1 MADDV
6 RIDSLSIE
14 IESNVKPAAQ
24 SINSLASAV
33 KKFNDAV
40 SKGKGFGDLV
50 SLANSAKTAS
60 DNMADAPAKLRDL
73 ADALKNLGQASKAAK
88 FSKDLAQSFSDI
100 GNAVKGIS
108 ANVGQR
114 LNSLAAGLTAIRDV
128 GDVRIS
134 PTIGSGIT
142 AINDAISGINVNNMS
157 RIGRFVEE
165 LRPLQEIGNLSISG
179 NISREIVNI
188 ANSAE
193 VIRDVDFTPIRQLST
208 ALGYLA
214 MVDDVRL
221 PYRLADNIINLGIA
235 AMDVQDVDWSV
246 FERMAAGLRHLEG
259 LGQIRIPRIRP
270 TQRRVEDRQ
279 ENAARDPESVIGG
292 GISDAAERAAN
303 DVEHLRG
310 TLQSTNDVQAFANSR
325 SDLDILRLRLTAA
338 RDRLQDLLNADTAE
352 LNYRA
357 IANATEE
364 VKRLERELATA
375 KGTLGGFMK
384 DAAGGFV
391 KGAGISGV
399 VGQLKDIFSSPGSA
413 IGYGIGA
420 AINGIISAVGR
431 LAGAFRDVGIKA
443 FTTSVNILQS
453 ALRGLGSAAVLAGK
467 AVLSFGKTGLKA
479 LAGVAKIEFKW
490 LMTLP
495 RLFGE
500 SLIKRIKSVASSIN
514 GFVRSIGRIA
524 FYRMIRTAIKEVTQA
539 FSEGIKNLYQ
549 WSLLVDHTF
558 ANSMDKI
565 ATSMLYLKNSLGAAV
580 APIINT
586 LAPAIDFVV
595 DKFVDAIN
603 VVNQFLAAITGSQT
617 YTAAKKLA
625 TEWAENE
632 TEKANKNLK
641 DLKKTILGFDE
652 LNILNKDNRTD
663 AQKNGKD
670 VADYKNMF
678 ETRNVENAISDFAK
692 KIRDA
697 FNSGN
702 WGSIGQMFA
711 DKFNDWISN
720 IDWAGIGVKIGE
732 GVNKIVDAYNGF
744 MERVAWFDFG
754 GNLATALNN
763 IVDTVNWEN
772 LGRALSQ
779 KLDALSGILLGFA
792 QNFKW
797 GKAGEEFG
805 NTVKGLVNGIDWKQ
819 LGKSLGESI
828 TGLATFAKNAA
839 LTFPWFQI
847 GNNLASG
854 ANSLFASLKWN
865 EIADGLIGIMDGALT
880 SLLTFIHKFE
890 WGTHGEE
897 FANGVMQI
905 VNDFPT
911 GKMINAVTRGIKG
924 VLAFI
929 EPTIKREGFWEGLGE
944 KFTGLLNGLFNATD
958 MWESVKRSLGY
969 FVRGALNSLQTIVSG
984 FEWVDNGNKF
994 HDAILGLVDLFPK
1007 DELATLL
1014 QTALKGALEF
1024 IAPTV
1029 KDVELFKKIGS
1040 DVADF
1045 LNKIFKNRAQFKE
1058 VGITINAL
1066 IGNLFTMGQ
1075 EFVNNFNEKEAAK
1088 SISAAL
1094 REIKWNEIASQA
1106 WTLIKSAFAKT
1117 GSFLD
1122 ALLNEDLSDKWGNEL
1137 YEAAKFNNSSFG
1149 AKLGKRISQAIAGIN
1164 WKQFGNELGAGVGKL
1179 FDEISVFFNKIR
1191 DDGTLTKAIEDFFSG
1206 LPNDLPQKIANAAK
1220 ETFLAVGQA
1229 LGKFVLEGMLKVF
1242 SFASPLNGKDVTK
1255 MDSRTVEA
1263 YLGGAGS
1270 AFGGVDE
1277 DTISMWSKLGESI
1290 RGLTGANA
1298 AEGEGQYN
1306 SDFFNNLPTFD
1317 VQEYMTNLQTAFET
1331 GWNNIKGIVS
1341 RGAQDVVTL
1350 TMQPLNNLKDVGIPN
1365 VLSGF
1370 NTAFTTGFGTVQI
1383 TVSTAAQNIVTLVMT
1398 PLNNLGNVGI
1408 PTAMTTF
1415 NAKFAEGWSAVQQTV
1430 SAAAQN
1436 IVTLTMTPLNN
1447 LANFIPT
1454 HMSTVNGKFAEGWNT
1469 VQRTVSTSVQGMV
1482 TLTLTSLNN
1491 LANVGIPNAMNS
1503 IKSTVS
1509 NAWYS
1514 VLTNTDSTMSNFVGK
1529 VQNAVS
1535 TASGVSFYSVG
1546 SNIVSTLNSG
1556 IGGNW
1561 WSATSKVW
1569 GLANA
1574 MYNEMNRYSF
1584 YNVGYYL
1591 VSGII
1596 DGINGNWGWLTSKAW
1611 DLATAAYNSACQA
1624 LGIASPSKLFSD
1636 GVGKMID
1643 LGIVEGVEGSEPAVL
1658 NSISDMSKAM
1668 SDKMQQANLSAV
1680 MSATATTY
1688 YAGVSDYVDGIAEA
1702 YSADGYDEQYNGMA
1716 SLINETSRQNDLLRQ
1731 QNQLL
1736 QQLLNKDTTV
1746 EISTAA
1752 INNANVR
1759 ANRRAGLTIVPV
1771 GT

>member
-134 PTIGSGIT
+134 PTIGSGIA
-142 AINDAISGINVNNMS
+142 AINDAIAGINVNNLS
-157 RIGRFVEE
+157 RIGRFVESVQQ
-165 LRPLQEIGNLSISG
+165 LRGVGDVNISNSIAREMQNIAFAADLLGDANLEPIAQLGTVLSTFGDVG
-179 NISREIVNI
+179 NIRIPANLADRIVNLGV
-188 ANSAE
+188 AADLT
-193 VIRDVDFTPIRQLST
+193 RDT
-208 ALGYLA
+208 
-214 MVDDVRL
+214 
-221 PYRLADNIINLGIA
+221 
-235 AMDVQDVDWSV
+235 DWST
-246 FERMAAGLRHLEG
+246 FERMAAGLRSLEG
-259 LGQIRIPRIRP
+259 LGEIRIPRIRG
-270 TQRRVEDRQ
+270 TANNNATNGGVNNQGLDTAADGMNRTADAANNANRNVDELANGMNDA
-279 ENAARDPESVIGG
+279 ENAAN
-292 GISDAAERAAN
+292 RA
-303 DVEHLRG
+303 G
-310 TLQSTNDVQAFANSR
+310 QAFANV
-325 SDLDILRLRLTAA
+325 A
-338 RDRLQDLLNADTAE
+338 RQF
-352 LNYRA
+352 
-357 IANATEE
+357 
-364 VKRLERELATA
+364 
-375 KGTLGGFMK
+375 GH
-384 DAAGGFV
+384 GFV
-391 KGAGISGV
+391 GGAGLTNV
-399 VGQLKDIFSSPGSA
+399 VRQMQEIFSSPA
-413 IGYGIGA
+413 NAVGYGIGA
-420 AINGIISAVGR
+420 AINIAVSAVGR

-453 ALRGLGSAAVLAGK
+453 ALRGLGSAAVLSGK

-479 LAGVAKIEFKW
+479 LAGVAKIEFKG
-490 LMTLP
+490 LMALP

-720 IDWAGIGVKIGE
+720 IDWAGVGVKIGE

-772 LGRALSQ
+772 LGRAISQ
-779 KLDALSGILLGFA
+779 KLNALSGILLGFA

-847 GNNLASG
+847 GNNLALG

-865 EIADGLIGIMDGALT
+865 EIAGGLIGIMDGALT
-880 SLLTFIHKFE
+880 SLLTFIQKFE

-905 VNDFPT
+905 VNDFPMD
-911 GKMINAVTRGIKG
+911 KMINAVTRGIKG

-944 KFTGLLNGLFNATD
+944 KFTGLLNGLFNATE

-969 FVRGALNSLQTIVSG
+969 LVRGALNSLQTIVSG

-1058 VGITINAL
+1058 IGITINAL
-1066 IGNLFTMGQ
+1066 LGNLFTMGQ
-1075 EFVNNFNEKEAAK
+1075 EFVNNFDEKEAAK
-1088 SISAAL
+1088 SIGAAL
-1094 REIKWNEIASQA
+1094 GKIKWNEIASQA

-1149 AKLGKRISQAIAGIN
+1149 TKLGKRISQAIAGIN
-1164 WKQFGNELGAGVGKL
+1164 WKQFGSDLSTGATKLFNAFADALNELTKHDEGQKSKL
-1179 FDEISVFFNKIR
+1179 QLAF
-1191 DDGTLTKAIEDFFSG
+1191 EDFFSG
-1206 LPNDLPQKIANAAK
+1206 VDWDGLKNAIVSAAK
-1220 ETFLAVGQA
+1220 ASFVAIGQA
-1229 LGKFVLEGMLKVF
+1229 LGEALTSGF
-1242 SFASPLNGKDVTK
+1242 SSILWGVDFNDYENWT
-1255 MDSRTVEA
+1255 DSDYATMEA
-1263 YLGGAGS
+1263 VLGGAGS
-1270 AFGGVDE
+1270 APGGYNPNKK
-1277 DTISMWSKLGESI
+1277 SGN
-1290 RGLTGANA
+1290 GLADLFSAHA
-1298 AEGEGQYN
+1298 AEGEGQYT
-1306 SDFFNNLPTFD
+1306 SDFFKNNMPSFN

-1331 GWNNIKGIVS
+1331 GWNNIKDIVS

-1370 NTAFTTGFGTVQI
+1370 NTAFTTGFGAVQI

-1415 NAKFAEGWSAVQQTV
+1415 NTKFSEGWGAVQQTV
-1430 SAAAQN
+1430 SAAVQN
-1436 IVTLTMTPLNN
+1436 IVTLTITPLNN
-1447 LANFIPT
+1447 LANIGIPT

-1469 VQRTVSTSVQGMV
+1469 VQQTVSKSVQGMV
-1482 TLTLTSLNN
+1482 TLVLTSLNN
-1491 LANVGIPNAMNS
+1491 LANFGVPNAMNS

-1509 NAWYS
+1509 SAWYS
-1514 VLTNTDSTMSNFVGK
+1514 VLANTDSTMRSFVGK
-1529 VQNAVS
+1529 VQNSVS
-1535 TASGVSFYSVG
+1535 TASKVSFYSVG
-1546 SNIVSTLNSG
+1546 TNIVNTLNNG
-1556 IGGNW
+1556 IDGNW
-1561 WSATSKVW
+1561 WSATNKVW

-1591 VSGII
+1591 VSGVI
-1596 DGINGNWGWLTSKAW
+1596 DGINANWSWLTSTAQN
-1611 DLATAAYNSACQA
+1611 LAQAAYNAACEA

-1643 LGIVEGVEGSEPAVL
+1643 LGIVKGIEGSEPAVL

-1668 SDKMQQANLSAV
+1668 SDKMQQADLSAV
-1680 MSATATTY
+1680 MSATTTTY